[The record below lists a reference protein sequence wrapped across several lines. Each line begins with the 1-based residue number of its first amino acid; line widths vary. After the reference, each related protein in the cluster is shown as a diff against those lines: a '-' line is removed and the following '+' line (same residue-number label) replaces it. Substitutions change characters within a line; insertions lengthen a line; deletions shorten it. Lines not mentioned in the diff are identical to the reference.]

1 MKETILH
8 VRIDADLKAESEA
21 LFASMGTSLSE
32 AVRIFLK
39 QCILDQKFPFQ
50 IKSFEKKGGA
60 EAYGFLNQYSK
71 PIARETERE
80 AWISSL
86 GKK

>member
-8 VRIDADLKAESEA
+8 VRSDADLKAESEV
-21 LFASMGTSLSE
+21 LFESMGTSLSE

-39 QCILDQKFPFQ
+39 QCTLDQKFPFQ
-50 IKSFEKKGGA
+50 IKSFEKKGGD
-60 EAYGFLNQYSK
+60 EAFGFLNLYSK
-71 PIARETERE
+71 PQSREVERE

-86 GKK
+86 AKK

>member
-8 VRIDADLKAESEA
+8 VRIDANLKAESEV
-21 LFASMGTSLSE
+21 LFTSMGTSLSE

-39 QCILDQKFPFQ
+39 QCNLDQKFPFQ
-50 IKSFEKKGGA
+50 IKSFEKKGGDV
-60 EAYGFLNQYSK
+60 AYGFLNLYSK

-86 GKK
+86 AKK

>member
-8 VRIDADLKAESEA
+8 VRIDADLKSESEV

-32 AVRIFLK
+32 AVRIFLT
-39 QCILDQKFPFQ
+39 QCTLDQKFPFQ
-50 IKSFEKKGGA
+50 IKSFEKKGGNGA
-60 EAYGFLNQYSK
+60 FGFLNLYSK

-80 AWISSL
+80 VWISSL
-86 GKK
+86 AKK

>member
-1 MKETILH
+1 MKETVIH
-8 VRIDADLKAESEA
+8 IRIDAAVKEESET
-21 LFASMGTSLSE
+21 LFESMGTSLSE

-50 IKSFEKKGGA
+50 IKSFEKKGGDTA
-60 EAYGFLNQYSK
+60 FGFLNLYSK
-71 PIARETERE
+71 PVSRENERA

-86 GKK
+86 AKK